1 MNRTKSTMNPNLS
14 GGDGVSRTGRSGWV
28 SRAGG
33 LRAHEDEA
41 RMEAASMSTG
51 TLEMR
56 VFFFL
61 MSFLQYISMAFFLF
75 LLCWNLQFAAENRAL
90 LKSELGVTSQRK
102 RHSRDKIT
110 RATLSFHLIFN
121 TVNII

>member
-1 MNRTKSTMNPNLS
+1 
-14 GGDGVSRTGRSGWV
+14 V

-41 RMEAASMSTG
+41 RMGAASMSTG

-56 VFFFL
+56 VFFL

-102 RHSRDKIT
+102 HHSRDKIT
-110 RATLSFHLIFN
+110 RATLSFHLIFS